1 MRNILLSISLLLSLS
16 AFSQQKEEGVS
27 VSVQEQ
33 KTENQ
38 EIEIDDPYAGLT
50 IEQRFEK
57 AAEYMDDNKW
67 QAAKDI
73 YSNILHLSPNSYR
86 AFYFRAYA
94 NERMY
99 HFGLARAD
107 YDAILK
113 IEPENYHA
121 LSGRAILNQKDSHY
135 TEALDDANLL
145 VEQYP
150 DSINAWVIRANI
162 EEQLG
167 HLSLAEFDY
176 LQAYSINSSKKD
188 YFLQAIELQIKQKKK
203 EEAKRNLDRL
213 VKAGVPKNSLKYYYK
228 KINLKNP

>member
-1 MRNILLSISLLLSLS
+1 MRTLLLLISLLLSLS
-16 AFSQQKEEGVS
+16 AFSQQKEEGVAVLPPANS
-27 VSVQEQ
+27 V
-33 KTENQ
+33 NQ
-38 EIEIDDPYAGLT
+38 EAAISDPYAGLT

-57 AAEYMDDNKW
+57 AAEYMTADKW

-73 YSNILHLSPNSYR
+73 YDNILHLSPNSLR
-86 AFYFRAYA
+86 ALYFRAYA

-99 HFGLARAD
+99 HYGLARAD

-113 IEPENYHA
+113 QEPENYHA
-121 LSGRAILNQKDSHY
+121 LSGRAILNQKDSHN

-176 LQAYSINSSKKD
+176 LQAYSIDSSKRE
-188 YFLQAIELQIKQKKK
+188 YFLQAIELQLKQKKK

-228 KINLKNP
+228 KINLRNP